1 MDDCGIVE
9 ELGDLRLAVMG
20 IGEMLMDCATVAVAL
35 HSALQGGGSETNI
48 VYIATLASVVRT
60 SEMIHYIGLMLLGFP
75 WSGAVPHKEGGCEV
89 GLTVGSQHELL
100 VRCYG
105 RGASFDDASHSI
117 ALLLVI

>member
-75 WSGAVPHKEGGCEV
+75 
-89 GLTVGSQHELL
+89 
-100 VRCYG
+100 G
-105 RGASFDDASHSI
+105 RGAVSHE
-117 ALLLVI
+117 

>member
-20 IGEMLMDCATVAVAL
+20 IGVMLMDCATIAVAL

-75 WSGAVPHKEGGCEV
+75 
-89 GLTVGSQHELL
+89 
-100 VRCYG
+100 G
-105 RGASFDDASHSI
+105 RGAVSHE
-117 ALLLVI
+117 